1 MIRTTTKFFP
11 GFFLGLGLI
20 ATTAFA
26 PAASAEVSFKGQR
39 LDAVIGSS
47 PGGGTDGTTRLV
59 GRFLEK
65 YLPGGPRIVYRN
77 MPAGHGV
84 QALNY
89 FANTAKKDGTVWTGG
104 SSSYVDANN
113 LRRSV
118 VEYNPTRFEYIG
130 AVARGGSVI
139 ILRKSK
145 FANVTDKS
153 KPEVII
159 GDIDGSRSWGQMM
172 LWGKDVLGWNVR
184 FVIGYPGTAA
194 LSMAARRGEVDA
206 FGTSS
211 IKMHRDLAKGG
222 EFDAFVQLGE
232 AEGGKV
238 VPRIS
243 FPKVPT
249 MPELMKDKLS
259 GEALEAFNFWV
270 KTNQIDKWYAL
281 PPGTPG
287 DVVATYRAAYAKVV
301 KDAEFLKLAQL
312 QFSEDFTPQTAE
324 DVAELIGAT
333 AYPNA
338 RIFTYMHDMAVR
350 HGLPGEPLSDEE
362 LKKLAKA
369 RGGVKTVTSNLDK
382 VENDGRVLH
391 FMAEGK
397 AMKSKISGNR
407 TRIEVGGKEA
417 KRSALKAG
425 MSCEFSYMGNGEEIS
440 EVKCK

>member
-1 MIRTTTKFFP
+1 MIRTATVLIF
-11 GFFLGLGLI
+11 GLGLF
-20 ATTAFA
+20 ASTALTSAAFA
-26 PAASAEVSFKGQR
+26 DVSFKGKR

-65 YLPGGPRIVYRN
+65 YLPGGPRILYRN

-89 FANTAKKDGTVWTGG
+89 FANTAKKDGSVWSGG

-113 LRRSV
+113 LRKSV
-118 VEYNPTRFEYIG
+118 VEFNPTKFEYIG
-130 AVARGGSVI
+130 GVARGGSVI
-139 ILRKSK
+139 VMRKDK

-153 KPEVII
+153 KPPVII

-172 LWGKDVLGWNVR
+172 LWGKDALGWNVK
-184 FVIGYPGTAA
+184 FVIGYPGTSA

-232 AEGGKV
+232 VEGGKI
-238 VPRIS
+238 VPRVS

-249 MPELMKDKLS
+249 MPQLMEGKLS
-259 GEALEAFNFWV
+259 GDAAEAFSFWV

-281 PPGTPG
+281 PPGSPK
-287 DVVATYRAAYAKVV
+287 DIVEAYRAAYGKVV
-301 KDAEFLKLAQL
+301 KDDEFLKLARL
-312 QFSEDFTPQTAE
+312 QFSEDFSPQSAR
-324 DVAELIGAT
+324 DVHDLISST

-338 RIFTYMHDMAVR
+338 KIFTYMHDMAVR

-362 LKKLAKA
+362 MKKLAKE
-369 RGGVKTVTSNLDK
+369 RGGVRTVSSTLDK
-382 VENDGRVLH
+382 VENDGRELH
-391 FMAEGK
+391 FMANGQT
-397 AMKSKISGNR
+397 MKSKISGSR
-407 TRIEVGGKEA
+407 TKIEVAGKEA

-425 MSCEFSYMGNGEEIS
+425 MACEISVMGDGAEIS

>member
-1 MIRTTTKFFP
+1 MIRNTASIA
-11 GFFLGLGLI
+11 LSVGLLCG
-20 ATTAFA
+20 TALA
-26 PAASAEVSFKGQR
+26 PAVAADVDFKGKR

-65 YLPGGPRIVYRN
+65 YLPGKPRILYRN

-104 SSSYVDANN
+104 SSSYVDSGN
-113 LRRSV
+113 LRKSV
-118 VEYNPTRFEYIG
+118 VEYNPTKFEYVG
-130 AVARGGSVI
+130 GVARGGSVI
-139 ILRKSK
+139 VMRKAK

-153 KPEVII
+153 KPPVII

-172 LWGKDVLGWNVR
+172 LWGKDALGWNVK

-211 IKMHRDLAKGG
+211 IKMHRDLAKNG

-232 AEGGKV
+232 AEGGKI
-238 VPRIS
+238 VPRVS
-243 FPKVPT
+243 FPNVPT
-249 MPELMKDKLS
+249 MPTLMQGKLS
-259 GEALEAFNFWV
+259 GEAQEAFRFWV

-281 PPGTPG
+281 PPGSPK
-287 DVVATYRAAYAKVV
+287 DVVTAYRAAYMRVT
-301 KDAEFLKLAQL
+301 KDPEFLKIAKL
-312 QFSEDFTPQTAE
+312 QFSEDFTPQTAV
-324 DVAELIGAT
+324 DVAELISAT

-362 LKKLAKA
+362 LMKLAKA
-369 RGGVKTVTSNLDK
+369 RGGITTVSSSLEK
-382 VENDGRVLH
+382 VENGGRVLH
-391 FMAEGK
+391 YKANGK
-397 AMKSKISGNR
+397 AIKSKVSGSR
-407 TRIEVGGKEA
+407 TKIEIAGKEA
-417 KRSALKAG
+417 KRGALKAG
-425 MSCEFSYMGNGEEIS
+425 MACEISYMGNGAEVA